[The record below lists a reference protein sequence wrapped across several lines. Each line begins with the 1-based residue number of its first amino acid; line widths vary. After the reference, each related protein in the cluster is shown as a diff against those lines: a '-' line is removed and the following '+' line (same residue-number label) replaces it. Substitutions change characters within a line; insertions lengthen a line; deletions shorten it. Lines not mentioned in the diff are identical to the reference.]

1 MLRAF
6 HSATELGAGCRQ
18 ARRKLGLRL
27 EEAALAAGVNYR
39 FASEI
44 ENGKPSAQIDLALR
58 YATTLGITLF
68 YSLHDTDDDSETISS
83 ATQP

>member
-1 MLRAF
+1 MLTAF
-6 HSATELGAGCRQ
+6 RSAAELGAGCRQ

-44 ENGKPSAQIDLALR
+44 ENGKSSAQIDLALR
-58 YATTLGITLF
+58 YATTLGIVLF
-68 YSLHDTDDDSETISS
+68 YDLQNADDGSKALPS
-83 ATQP
+83 ATKP